1 MILKMLDYI
10 FVSNPN
16 EYKSAMD
23 LFLEYANWLNIDLSF
38 QKFDEELKILK
49 TMYGPPLGCII
60 LCKHENDFVACVAV
74 RKIDDGVAELKRM
87 YVKPDFQ
94 RMGIGE
100 NLLKLSISFAKEKG
114 YKTIKLDT
122 LNTMKP
128 AMNLYAKHG
137 FVETS
142 AYYFNPEPTA
152 VYFELKAPFPN
163 PSPER

>member
-1 MILKMLDYI
+1 MLEYI
-10 FVSNPN
+10 FVSQPN
-16 EYKSAMD
+16 EYESAMD
-23 LFLEYANWLNIDLSF
+23 LFLEYSNWLNIDLSF
-38 QKFDEELKILK
+38 QKFDAELKSLK
-49 TMYGPPLGCII
+49 TMYGVPFGCII
-60 LCKHENDFVACVAV
+60 LCKHGNDFVGCVAV

-100 NLLKLSISFAKEKG
+100 NLLKMSISFAREKG
-114 YKTIKLDT
+114 FDVIKLDT

-137 FVETS
+137 FVETD

-152 VYFELKAPFPN
+152 VYFELKLL
-163 PSPER
+163 

>member
-1 MILKMLDYI
+1 MLDYI
-10 FVSNPN
+10 FVSNSN
-16 EYKSAMD
+16 EYEAAMK
-23 LFLEYANWLNIDLSF
+23 LFLEYSNWLNIDLSF

-49 TMYGPPLGCII
+49 TMYGPPHGCII

-74 RKIDDGVAELKRM
+74 RKIDEGVAELKRM

-100 NLLKLSISFAKEKG
+100 NLLKLSISFANENG

-122 LNTMKP
+122 LNTMTP

-137 FVETS
+137 FVETE

-152 VYFELKAPFPN
+152 VYFEMKAPFPN

>member
-1 MILKMLDYI
+1 MLDYI
-10 FVSNPN
+10 FVSQSN
-16 EYKSAMD
+16 EYESAMD

-38 QKFDEELKILK
+38 QKFDDELKMLK
-49 TMYGPPLGCII
+49 TMYGPPFGCII
-60 LCKHENDFVACVAV
+60 LCKHENNFVGCVAV
-74 RKIDDGVAELKRM
+74 RKIDEGVAEFKRM
-87 YVKPDFQ
+87 YVKPEFQ

-100 NLLKLSISFAKEKG
+100 SLLKRSINFASQNG

-137 FVETS
+137 FVEID

-152 VYFELKAPFPN
+152 VYFELKLI
-163 PSPER
+163 

>member
-1 MILKMLDYI
+1 MLDYI
-10 FVSNPN
+10 FVSNSK
-16 EYKSAMD
+16 EYEAAMH

-49 TMYGPPLGCII
+49 TMYGPPHGCII
-60 LCKHENDFVACVAV
+60 LCKHENNFVACVAV
-74 RKIDDGVAELKRM
+74 RKIEEGVAELKRM
-87 YVKPDFQ
+87 YVKPEYQ
-94 RMGIGE
+94 RKGIGE
-100 NLLKLSISFAKEKG
+100 NLLKISIKFAKEKG

-137 FVETS
+137 FVKTD

-152 VYFELKAPFPN
+152 VYFELKL
-163 PSPER
+163 

>member
-1 MILKMLDYI
+1 MLDYI
-10 FVSNPN
+10 FVSQPN

-38 QKFDEELKILK
+38 QKFDAELKMLK
-49 TMYGPPLGCII
+49 TMYGPPLCCII
-60 LCKHENDFVACVAV
+60 LCKNENDFVACVAV

-94 RMGIGE
+94 RLGIGE
-100 NLLKLSISFAKEKG
+100 NLLKMSISFAKEKG
-114 YKTIKLDT
+114 YKIIKLDT
-122 LNTMKP
+122 LNTMTP

-137 FVETS
+137 FVETD

-152 VYFELKAPFPN
+152 VYFELKAPFT
-163 PSPER
+163 R

>member
-10 FVSNPN
+10 FVSQPN

-38 QKFDEELKILK
+38 QKFDEELKMLK

-87 YVKPDFQ
+87 YVKPEFQ

-137 FVETS
+137 FVETD

-152 VYFELKAPFPN
+152 VYFELKLI
-163 PSPER
+163 

>member
-1 MILKMLDYI
+1 MLDYI
-10 FVSNPN
+10 FVSQPN

-38 QKFDEELKILK
+38 QKFDAELKMLK
-49 TMYGPPLGCII
+49 TMYGDPFGCII
-60 LCKHENDFVACVAV
+60 LCKCENDFVGCVAV

-87 YVKPDFQ
+87 YVKPEFQ

-100 NLLKLSISFAKEKG
+100 NLLKMSISFAREKG

-122 LNTMKP
+122 LNTMTP

-152 VYFELKAPFPN
+152 VYFELNAPFPN

>member
-1 MILKMLDYI
+1 MLEYI
-10 FVSNPN
+10 FVSQLN
-16 EYKSAMD
+16 EYESAMT
-23 LFLEYANWLNIDLSF
+23 LFVEYSNWLNIDLSF
-38 QKFDEELKILK
+38 QKFAEELKILK
-49 TMYGPPLGCII
+49 TMYGDPFGCII
-60 LCKHENDFVACVAV
+60 LCKHENDFVGCVAV

-87 YVKPDFQ
+87 YVKPEFQ

-100 NLLKLSISFAKEKG
+100 NLLKMSISFAKEKR

-142 AYYFNPEPTA
+142 AYYFNPELTA
-152 VYFELKAPFPN
+152 VYFELKAPSIPQGGSF
-163 PSPER
+163 